1 MTTDV
6 DAAQEDHRDRHHTP
20 QYRRVVLLDDSMP
33 VWDATRIEH
42 RVIPGSRAA
51 VYDTALAVDL
61 LDVPRRNAAVRAV
74 FAVRAGGERVVQAV
88 RGGEASPEPE
98 PPPALRLGDMDD
110 HGEWVCLGARPG
122 EEVVFG
128 ALGRFWAGRTAWED
142 VTAAQFVEFATPGFA
157 KIAAN
162 LSFRDYGAAQTLVS
176 YEARTV
182 ATDAASRAQ
191 FLRYWRVVDAFVGV
205 VMRGTLRLVAD
216 TVA

>member
-1 MTTDV
+1 
-6 DAAQEDHRDRHHTP
+6 
-20 QYRRVVLLDDSMP
+20 VLLDDIMP

-42 RVIPGSRAA
+42 RVIPASRAA
-51 VYDTALAVDL
+51 AYDTALAVDL
-61 LDVPRRNAAVRAV
+61 LDVPRRNAAVRAA

-88 RGGEASPEPE
+88 RGTPATPDPE
-98 PPPALRLGDMDD
+98 PPPTLRLRDLKD
-110 HGEWVCLGARPG
+110 HGEWLRLGARPG
-122 EEVVFG
+122 EEFVFG

-176 YEARTV
+176 YEARTA

-191 FLRYWRVVDAFVGV
+191 FLRYWRVVDVFVGV